1 MCYLSGWVYGGPW
14 DLLGNFWEQE
24 IQPKSPDSWCAIRD
38 DGPSTDPDMSVLLR
52 SETVWQW
59 MTGLAL
65 YFLQMTGWT
74 LYVPVTGA
82 PASTLSPMPRQEK
95 WSSVVEKAHSFWRLA
110 ITPTLSCGQERHLDA
125 ELPTDATEL
134 ESPNRQCSSLCEY
147 PEDEELSGPP
157 HLLISWKCGVIM
169 LGQMEEPDIGM
180 LCPQK
185 WTSGTS
191 CDTEGWICGSMRP
204 WNLSWQTSPRIWPVA
219 RFVSK
224 LTFEWTWAAWRSRP
238 ELEDLRWN
246 ATPHPSLEL
255 LKKYR
260 L

>member
-1 MCYLSGWVYGGPW
+1 
-14 DLLGNFWEQE
+14 
-24 IQPKSPDSWCAIRD
+24 
-38 DGPSTDPDMSVLLR
+38 
-52 SETVWQW
+52 

-95 WSSVVEKAHSFWRLA
+95 WSSVVGESTLFWRLA

-169 LGQMEEPDIGM
+169 LGRMEETRYWYALP
-180 LCPQK
+180 PK
-185 WTSGTS
+185 V
-191 CDTEGWICGSMRP
+191 
-204 WNLSWQTSPRIWPVA
+204 NLRNFLWYGRMDMWKYASLNIVKTSPRIWPVA

-246 ATPHPSLEL
+246 ATPHPSLEH
-255 LKKYR
+255 
-260 L
+260 